1 MLSLLLAAAIVQAA
15 QITPEEQEHRNDFIA
30 FDLNQDGFVDAS
42 EVRQQFEGLKQ
53 QDISAFFI
61 AADKNEDG
69 LISLDEYIHASLKQ
83 DAGQLELNKF
93 N

>member
-1 MLSLLLAAAIVQAA
+1 MMMLSLLFTGAVVVQAA

-69 LISLDEYIHASLKQ
+69 LISLDEYIHASLK
-83 DAGQLELNKF
+83 
-93 N
+93 